1 MTSFTDSPDRT
12 AAVLAMLMTSV
23 IAGSLLL
30 ASGGCGKTEAPAAS
44 PSTNSPPSPE
54 SLAASMTPAAVAPGL
69 MNTPFIVPPVTDPPM
84 SPAADVDLRAEEQVI
99 GVSVAGISRAWLISA
114 MSDMQS
120 HVVIDTRGPQPI
132 AVTFCDRSRC
142 TRVLSGKARAALQVQ
157 TAGFINGE
165 MWLRVNG
172 RMLPQ
177 SSTDI
182 PLEDMEALVTTW
194 QAWKTLHPDTMVFL
208 RRESETTE

>member
-1 MTSFTDSPDRT
+1 MTRIPDSPNRS
-12 AAVLAMLMTSV
+12 AVPLQVLVSSIV
-23 IAGSLLL
+23 AGCLL
-30 ASGGCGKTEAPAAS
+30 ASIGCGETESPAVGAS
-44 PSTNSPPSPE
+44 AGSAPSPE
-54 SLAASMTPAAVAPGL
+54 SLAASMTPAAPAPGM

-84 SPAADVDLRAEEQVI
+84 VAAADVDLPAEEQVI
-99 GVSVAGISRAWLISA
+99 GVSIGGISRAWLISA

-120 HVVIDTRGPQPI
+120 HVVIDTRGPRPL

-142 TRVLSGKARAALQVQ
+142 TRVLAGQSGTALQVQ

-172 RMLPQ
+172 QMLPQ

-182 PLEDMEALVTTW
+182 PLEDIESVVTTW
-194 QAWKTLHPDTMVFL
+194 QEWKASHPDTTVYL
-208 RRESETTE
+208 QRESEKAE

>member
-1 MTSFTDSPDRT
+1 MTLTTDSPNCSANPLR
-12 AAVLAMLMTSV
+12 VLVSSIV
-23 IAGSLLL
+23 AGCLL
-30 ASGGCGKTEAPAAS
+30 ASIGCGTTETPAVGTSAGSAPTPESLTASMAPAA
-44 PSTNSPPSPE
+44 P
-54 SLAASMTPAAVAPGL
+54 APGM

-84 SPAADVDLRAEEQVI
+84 SAAADVTLSPDEQVI
-99 GVSVAGISRAWLISA
+99 GVSVAGMSRAWRISA

-120 HVVIDTRGPQPI
+120 HVVIDTRGPQPL

-142 TRVLSGKARAALQVQ
+142 ARVLAGQSGTALQVQ

-172 RMLPQ
+172 QMLPQ

-182 PLEDMEALVTTW
+182 PLEDIEAMVTTW
-194 QAWKTLHPDTMVFL
+194 QEWKASHPDTTVYL
-208 RRESETTE
+208 QRESEKAE